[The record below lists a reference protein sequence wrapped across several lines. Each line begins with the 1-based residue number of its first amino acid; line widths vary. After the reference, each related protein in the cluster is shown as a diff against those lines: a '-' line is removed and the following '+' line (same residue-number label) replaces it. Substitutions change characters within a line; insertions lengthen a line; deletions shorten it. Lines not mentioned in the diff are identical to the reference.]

1 MAAIV
6 FALIMYAICRCS
18 LENKTTYN
26 NLRKAQRRADGLY
39 NRYEAENANLKD
51 EDGDGIPD
59 VLQLDDSE
67 DSGDESDLDHFE
79 SLWDITFRCKT
90 CCSCS
95 AKPTDDKKKAL
106 FDLKEEILND
116 PETDD
121 YIKK

>member
-1 MAAIV
+1 MIGIVAAIL
-6 FALIMYAICRCS
+6 FGLIMYAICRCS

-39 NRYEAENANLKD
+39 NRYEPENINQFKD

-67 DSGDESDLDHFE
+67 DSGDESELDHFE

-95 AKPTDDKKKAL
+95 AKPSKDRKDAL
-106 FDLKEEILND
+106 YKI
-116 PETDD
+116 
-121 YIKK
+121 